1 MRTVDFNRLDSRLAN
16 CRANSTFKVL
26 SSQCPLVANDLSK
39 SSYLVNLSCLDAD
52 KIVRALMKAFT
63 PVQAYS
69 RHAVYVHNG
78 DMTIVNFFA
87 DAQTN
92 CVRVGRLYN
101 FILSLVQN
109 GILTSEECRQRVDAV
124 CVAQPI
130 KKLIRSGSNNLSLIH
145 SRYERSSSAPW
156 CYNPDDIRSGVEVN
170 GKLKSVEA
178 DFRKLSGYIF
188 RMVYYVFPQELDKF
202 AQWCGWSN

>member
-1 MRTVDFNRLDSRLAN
+1 M
-16 CRANSTFKVL
+16 L

-101 FILSLVQN
+101 FILSLVQT
-109 GILTSEECRQRVDAV
+109 GILTSEECRPRVDAV